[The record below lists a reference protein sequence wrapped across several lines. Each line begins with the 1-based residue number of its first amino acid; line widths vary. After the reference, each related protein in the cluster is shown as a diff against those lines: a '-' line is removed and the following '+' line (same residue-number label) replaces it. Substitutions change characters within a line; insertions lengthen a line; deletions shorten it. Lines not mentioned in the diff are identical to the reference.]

1 MAMFTGTLGLARRY
15 GMYAAREWLS
25 SWSPAEFLS
34 DIRTLWPAVEES
46 DLIGRSS
53 GVRAQA
59 VRPDGSLEDD
69 FVLVRGPQSLHVL
82 NAPSPAATAAFAI
95 GRKVADEAGFP
106 GGVVSPAPSD
116 AGEPS

>member
-1 MAMFTGTLGLARRY
+1 MAIFPGTVGLARRY
-15 GMYAAREWLS
+15 GVYAAREWLK
-25 SWSPAEFLS
+25 SWSPAEFLTA
-34 DIRTLWPAVEES
+34 IRRLWPVVEES

-69 FVLVRGPQSLHVL
+69 FVLVRGAQSLHVL

-95 GRKVADEAGFP
+95 GERVADEAGFRRGDATAGPAVP
-106 GGVVSPAPSD
+106 GQRS
-116 AGEPS
+116 